1 MPLPSLLQWVSIR
14 TAACDSTARQRD
26 KKSILFRPTYAAPR
40 RKTRETL
47 CTTALHT
54 RSASSTWCTQHS
66 MQSFSLSVQSYCSS
80 THTTA
85 PQRTA
90 ACTTPV
96 GTSSFFPPHI
106 DQKPPNLNKRCCSTL
121 CMFYAAQSFGR
132 RPVLAKHFLE
142 SPVGNSARCFEKITS
157 AKIFWDSDKFTT
169 YGFWNLNFLLHTA
182 SGTCN
187 FFVAVCRNLCTV
199 TRM

>member
-1 MPLPSLLQWVSIR
+1 
-14 TAACDSTARQRD
+14 
-26 KKSILFRPTYAAPR
+26 
-40 RKTRETL
+40 
-47 CTTALHT
+47 
-54 RSASSTWCTQHS
+54 
-66 MQSFSLSVQSYCSS
+66 MQSFLPSVQSYCSS

-96 GTSSFFPPHI
+96 ETSSFFPPHI
-106 DQKPPNLNKRCCSTL
+106 DQKPPNFNKRCCSTL
-121 CMFYAAQSFGR
+121 CMFYEARPFGR

-142 SPVGNSARCFEKITS
+142 SPVGNSARCLEKITS

-169 YGFWNLNFLLHTA
+169 YGFWNIEFFSPRRNLCTVEKILSAKIFWDFNFLLHTA

-187 FFVAVCRNLCTV
+187 FFCRRLSESLHGNSYVVKKSESKNASV
-199 TRM
+199 TKQSSVRLLLYIYEATSDGQIHVM